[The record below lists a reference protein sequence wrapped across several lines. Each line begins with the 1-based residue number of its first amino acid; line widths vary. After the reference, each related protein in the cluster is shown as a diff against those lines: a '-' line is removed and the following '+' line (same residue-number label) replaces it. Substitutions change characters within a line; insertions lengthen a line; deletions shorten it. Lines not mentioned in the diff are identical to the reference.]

1 MVHWEP
7 IRSGTDCRNTCGRF
21 CNPRATGRQTAT
33 TMRANC
39 KHEPSQ
45 PGLLIREESKRF
57 ECNFREPAVQNHIT
71 NPVRWAARNRGCHI
85 PDAHFCVL
93 RNGVHLFGAST
104 VHARRP
110 VDSAYFSPI
119 PSKQPPS
126 PQNHHKPIDKQ
137 GDSQNASCTAVE
149 RYEAVDLFNGM
160 QMGCQWDRNRR
171 ALRIG
176 VAARRQTCNVVLLL
190 SGSCTHGTHLSQ
202 TETRGKRRHCS
213 SIDS

>member
-7 IRSGTDCRNTCGRF
+7 IKSGTDCRNTCSRF
-21 CNPRATGRQTAT
+21 CNLRTAERQTAT

-45 PGLLIREESKRF
+45 PDPLIRAESKRF
-57 ECNFREPAVQNHIT
+57 ECNFREPAAQKHIT
-71 NPVRWAARNRGCHI
+71 NPVRRAARNRGCHI
-85 PDAHFCVL
+85 PGAHDCVL

-104 VHARRP
+104 VHAHRP
-110 VDSAYFSPI
+110 FDSAYFSPI

-126 PQNHHKPIDKQ
+126 PQNRHKSIDKQ
-137 GDSQNASCTAVE
+137 GDSQNASCTAIE

-160 QMGCQWDRNRR
+160 QMGGQWDWNRR

-176 VAARRQTCNVVLLL
+176 VAAHRQTCDVMLIL
-190 SGSCTHGTHLSQ
+190 SGSCATARLSAKQ
-202 TETRGKRRHCS
+202 KLAKGDDVAFR
-213 SIDS
+213 